1 MAIHELPTWPTVYI
15 DEMHIGLAYLTG
27 SLALLFSR
35 IHRESLASPNRLTNE
50 SHSSSFVS
58 GALTTYKLS
67 ASLLLFSSR
76 IAPNDKRASIL
87 LMIAHS

>member
-15 DEMHIGLAYLTG
+15 DEMH
-27 SLALLFSR
+27 SR